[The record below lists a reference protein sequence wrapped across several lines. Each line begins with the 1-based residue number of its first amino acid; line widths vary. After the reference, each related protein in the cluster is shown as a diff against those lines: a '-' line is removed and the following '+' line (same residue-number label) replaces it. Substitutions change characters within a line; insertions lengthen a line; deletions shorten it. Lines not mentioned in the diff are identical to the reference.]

1 MFLGFTFSLKI
12 SFDRRRQS
20 VRWKKKKTGRA
31 APRTPLFL
39 EFIDSEM
46 RNVRRRCRQS
56 TCDNYMTARRSF
68 ATFLGGVDIP
78 LRDVDAPLV
87 IRYSRWLSERGVSL
101 NTSSCY
107 MRSLRA
113 MYNTAVRKH
122 RIRRGSPFAAVFTG
136 NVSTRKRALGEG
148 EMRRL
153 DGADVAEG
161 TVEAWSRDVFMFCFY
176 AMGMPFA
183 DAVMLRK
190 CQVRDGMITY
200 CRRKTGR
207 EVTVGI
213 EPCME
218 RIMRK
223 YARDDSGYVFP
234 APGGDRLPG
243 GRGYARLLRRY
254 NTGLKIL
261 SRKAGI
267 CTSLTS
273 YVPRHTWASIAYRR
287 NVPLHVIAQALGHS
301 SPRVTM
307 TYIKE
312 LDGNT
317 VRRANK
323 KIIRGIKAAT
333 SVQEVSF
340 SRVKA

>member
-1 MFLGFTFSLKI
+1 MIMLLGFTFSLKI
-12 SFDRRRQS
+12 SFGRRMPS
-20 VRWKKKKTGRA
+20 VLCKKRKKGRA

-39 EFIDSEM
+39 EFIDREM
-46 RNVRRRCRQS
+46 NHVRRRCRQS

-68 ATFLGGVDIP
+68 AAFLGGADIA
-78 LRDVDAPLV
+78 LRDVDARLV
-87 IRYSRWLSERGVSL
+87 MRYSQWLSERGVSL

-113 MYNTAVRKH
+113 MYNAAARKH

-148 EMRRL
+148 DMRRL
-153 DGADVAEG
+153 GGADVAAG

-207 EVTVGI
+207 EVTVGM

-223 YARDDSGYVFP
+223 YARDDTDYVFP
-234 APGGDRLPG
+234 APCGGRLPG
-243 GRGYARLLRRY
+243 GKGYVRLLRRY
-254 NTGLKIL
+254 NAGLKGL
-261 SRKAGI
+261 ARRAGI
-267 CTSLTS
+267 GVPLTS
-273 YVPRHTWASIAYRR
+273 YVPRHTWASMAYRR

-323 KIIRGIKAAT
+323 KIIRGINAET
-333 SVQEVSF
+333 SVQ
-340 SRVKA
+340 

>member
-46 RNVRRRCRQS
+46 HNVRRRCRQS

-68 ATFLGGVDIP
+68 AAFLGGVDIP

-87 IRYSRWLSERGVSL
+87 MRYSRWLSERGVSL

-148 EMRRL
+148 QKQ
-153 DGADVAEG
+153 
-161 TVEAWSRDVFMFCFY
+161 
-176 AMGMPFA
+176 PF
-183 DAVMLRK
+183 
-190 CQVRDGMITY
+190 ITG
-200 CRRKTGR
+200 K
-207 EVTVGI
+207 
-213 EPCME
+213 
-218 RIMRK
+218 
-223 YARDDSGYVFP
+223 
-234 APGGDRLPG
+234 
-243 GRGYARLLRRY
+243 
-254 NTGLKIL
+254 
-261 SRKAGI
+261 
-267 CTSLTS
+267 
-273 YVPRHTWASIAYRR
+273 
-287 NVPLHVIAQALGHS
+287 
-301 SPRVTM
+301 
-307 TYIKE
+307 
-312 LDGNT
+312 
-317 VRRANK
+317 RRA
-323 KIIRGIKAAT
+323 
-333 SVQEVSF
+333 
-340 SRVKA
+340 